1 MKSDLSRKSP
11 ALIRAVAAVALAA
24 VSLCLIGFAPPA
36 FLSGGTSL
44 GRPAAPAAAPILLA
58 AVAFGDPG
66 RICLGSRCRNAT
78 HPNRDVG
85 DASGPGRTQGETL
98 LVVDDASHLCQA
110 ISAGLRSF
118 GYNVVTAADGRE
130 ALDTASVY
138 QVDLVLTDIVMPRM
152 GGQELLCQLRA
163 DHPHV
168 RVVAMTGHVVDTQME
183 ELRAAG
189 FDDALPKPFSIDEL
203 AERLRA
209 VLDA

>member
-1 MKSDLSRKSP
+1 MKTDLNRTSP
-11 ALIRAVAAVALAA
+11 FLITAVAAFALAA
-24 VSLCLIGFAPPA
+24 LSLCFPGFAPRT
-36 FLSGGTSL
+36 FLSGGTPAGL
-44 GRPAAPAAAPILLA
+44 GVGPSAAPILLA

-66 RICLGSRCRNAT
+66 RSCLGRRGSNAT
-78 HPNRDVG
+78 RHHRG
-85 DASGPGRTQGETL
+85 ASDESSPGRTQGETL
-98 LVVDDASHLCQA
+98 LVVDDARRLCQA
-110 ISAGLRSF
+110 ISAGLRSY

-152 GGQELLCQLRA
+152 GGEELLCQLRA

-189 FDDALPKPFSIDEL
+189 FDDALSKPFSMDEL
-203 AERLRA
+203 AGRLRA
-209 VLDA
+209 VLDT